1 MDDRQLL
8 RYSRHILL
16 PDFDLAGQ
24 EALLG
29 SSVLLVGAGGLGSP
43 AALYLAASGV
53 GQLTIADGDTVELS
67 NLQRQIIH
75 QTRSIGLNKAESAC
89 SAASELNSDIRIT
102 AIARHLMGSELL
114 EQVAR
119 HDVIVDA
126 SDNFATRH
134 AINHASVTCRKPLVS
149 GAALRTSGLLT
160 TFDQRQT
167 DSPCYGCLFPESADD
182 PEVDRCS
189 ESGVF
194 SPLTGMIGT
203 LQAAEAIKL
212 VTGWGESLHGR
223 LIRFDM
229 RAGHWNELR
238 LKRDPACPVCSTA

>member
-24 EALLG
+24 EALLAG
-29 SSVLLVGAGGLGSP
+29 SVLLVGAGGLGSP
-43 AALYLAASGV
+43 AALYLAASGI
-53 GQLTIADGDTVELS
+53 GQMTIADGDTVELS

-75 QTRSIGLNKAESAC
+75 QTRSIGQNKAESAC
-89 SAASELNSDIRIT
+89 REASDLNPDIRIT
-102 AIARHLMGSELL
+102 SIARHLTGTEL
-114 EQVAR
+114 EDQVAR
-119 HDVIVDA
+119 HDVVVDA

-134 AINHASVTCRKPLVS
+134 AINRASVSCKKPLVS

-160 TFDQRQT
+160 TFDQRLP
-167 DSPCYGCLFPESADD
+167 DSPCYSCLFPESADD

-212 VTGWGESLHGR
+212 ITGWGESLHGR
-223 LIRFDM
+223 LIRFDI
-229 RAGHWNELR
+229 RSAGWNELR
-238 LKRDPACPVCSTA
+238 LKRDPACPVCSAS